1 MVFSFIGLQLAVWEN
16 CTWVD
21 LIPSTCVLKCINST
35 VMFSFLS
42 TKKRPRHV
50 DHRDFAASIAA
61 LNVQSKFRALRR
73 LTDLFHRLPCFSRP
87 ARVRPP
93 PRSCSRITTP
103 CWRATHPLAHR
114 ARVARPLQVRPQ
126 WLPRAGTRRGTTPA
140 ASKLPP
146 FCID

>member
-1 MVFSFIGLQLAVWEN
+1 M
-16 CTWVD
+16 
-21 LIPSTCVLKCINST
+21 
-35 VMFSFLS
+35 
-42 TKKRPRHV
+42 KRSHV